1 MVVQQV
7 MEEMTVRGFGS
18 SEAGVADV
26 FIVVDG
32 SCLADTWVS
41 HLLAL

>member
-7 MEEMTVRGFGS
+7 MEEMTVRGVGS

-26 FIVVDG
+26 FIVVDD
-32 SCLADTWVS
+32 SCRADIWVF